1 MIPPI
6 PGDGDGA
13 DMARE
18 QLVRTTK
25 RAAAFQIAL
34 VALAGLA
41 VLISATFTTLNS
53 YRLKGLTERGER
65 QRKALVDLTQ
75 VVQAYNEQ
83 HAKQAEDSFRAL
95 NESQRCAVL
104 KLFTG
109 ASFEKVTAD
118 DVAAC
123 YQPVAP
129 APPAPSTTTTTRK
142 EKR

>member
-1 MIPPI
+1 MNANI
-6 PGDGDGA
+6 PGDGDGVEV
-13 DMARE
+13 ARE
-18 QLVRTTK
+18 KLVRTTQQ
-25 RAAAFQIAL
+25 AAALQVAL

-41 VLISATFTTLNS
+41 VLISATFTTFNS
-53 YRLKGLTERGER
+53 YRLRDLTERGER

-75 VVQAYNEQ
+75 IVQAYNEQ

-129 APPAPSTTTTTRK
+129 APPPPTTTTTR
-142 EKR
+142 R